1 MPILSSQP
9 SPHGRRIGRR
19 RLLSVLLGALAG
31 PARAALGKPPA
42 GEILIGSSAAFSG
55 PAAMLGQG
63 LHAGALALFKQI
75 NSQGG
80 LAGAKLVMRALDD
93 AYEPVRTDKNTR
105 LLVDDPKVLAL
116 FGYVGTPTS
125 KAALPYVRRW
135 QIPFVGAFT
144 GAAVLWEPN
153 PMVFNVRAGYRAEA
167 EALAGAMVTAGVK
180 HLGVLYQADLFGRAG
195 MEAMRSAAE
204 GQGLVIGP
212 VASVQRN
219 SVDVQAALTV
229 LLVKPQP
236 EAIFMVSTY
245 ASCAAF
251 IQAARQRGYAG
262 RFYSLSFA
270 GLEPLRQALN
280 QDMRKVTIAQV
291 VPDPDDAS
299 IAVVAAYQ
307 KAMREAGHK
316 HFDSISLEGY
326 IAARVLVEG
335 LRNAKK
341 PLSRESVAQGLET
354 LGHLD
359 LGGFQVAYR
368 PKDHQGSSYIGLRPE
383 K

>member
-1 MPILSSQP
+1 MPHLP
-9 SPHGRRIGRR
+9 SMHARFALRLGRR
-19 RLLSVLLGALAG
+19 RLLGMLLGALAG
-31 PARAALGKPPA
+31 SARAAQGKAVA
-42 GEILIGSSAAFSG
+42 GEIVIGSSAAFSG

-63 LHAGALALFKQI
+63 LHAGAQALFKQI

-80 LAGAKLVMRALDD
+80 LGGAKLVMRALDD
-93 AYEPVRTDKNTR
+93 AYEPVRTDRNTR

-144 GAAVLWEPN
+144 GAEFLREPN

-167 EALAGAMVTAGVK
+167 EALVAAMVSTGVK
-180 HLGVLYQADLFGRAG
+180 HVGVLYQADLFGRAG
-195 MEAMRSAAE
+195 LEAMRSAAE
-204 GQGLVIGP
+204 VQGLVIGP

-219 SVDVQAALTV
+219 SVDVQAALTA
-229 LLVKPQP
+229 LLPKPQP

-245 ASCAAF
+245 ATCAAF
-251 IQAARQRGYAG
+251 IRAARQQGYAE

-299 IAVVAAYQ
+299 VAVVAAYQ

-316 HFDSISLEGY
+316 QFDSISLEGY

-354 LGHLD
+354 LGRVD

-368 PKDHQGSSYIGLRPE
+368 SKDHQGSHYIGLSSD